1 MEGFEAVKKELE
13 AKRMQLEHELDEAK
27 GKLAAVERDLERV
40 DEALGALTKS
50 KAKKKGKS
58 RGASRKTA
66 LTLEDLRF
74 HLAEARQQMPFATG
88 RELQDAVHSLVQ
100 KSGSSLTDFEALYT
114 QALAAAPGPFDP
126 TLH

>member
-27 GKLAAVERDLERV
+27 GKLAVIESDLRRV

-58 RGASRKTA
+58 RASPRSSDDACVPYHTA
-66 LTLEDLRF
+66 TATSSGVPSSRGRF
-74 HLAEARQQMPFATG
+74 QRFT
-88 RELQDAVHSLVQ
+88 RR
-100 KSGSSLTDFEALYT
+100 
-114 QALAAAPGPFDP
+114 
-126 TLH
+126 